1 MAQRSESHV
10 YTAAMRLHII
20 GASGR
25 SGTVLCRS
33 LLSHGIEPVPIVRSA
48 ARWAATGLPGAP
60 KLADLTDA
68 TSLAAALQGAEKI
81 VSCAHARHAPAIL
94 AAAPPGA
101 SFVFLGSTRKFTR
114 WPDAHGNGVLAGETA
129 FLASGRRGVMLHPT
143 MIYGAQGEDNVQRL
157 AALLRKLP
165 VVPLPD
171 GGGALVQPIHQDD
184 VTASIR
190 AALTID
196 WPGAETLTIA
206 GPAPLT
212 YADFVRAV
220 ASAVGLPPPKI
231 LAIPALPLRLAAPL
245 TAALPFLPRI
255 RADEIRRLTEDKA
268 FPIEAMIARLGITP
282 RPLAQGLATLNIRK

>member
-1 MAQRSESHV
+1 
-10 YTAAMRLHII
+10 MRLHII

-25 SGTVLCRS
+25 SGTALCRS
-33 LLSHGIEPVPIVRSA
+33 LLSDGIEPVPVVRST
-48 ARWAATGLPGAP
+48 ARWAATGLPGNP
-60 KLADLTDA
+60 KVADLTDA
-68 TSLAAALQGAEKI
+68 ASLGAALQGAEKI

-94 AAAPPGA
+94 AAAPPDA
-101 SFVFLGSTRKFTR
+101 SFIFLGSTRKFTR

-157 AALLRKLP
+157 AALLKKLP

-171 GGGALVQPIHQDD
+171 GGRALVQPIHQDD

-190 AALTID
+190 AALALPWTGPD
-196 WPGAETLTIA
+196 SLVIA
-206 GPAPLT
+206 GPVPLT

-220 ASAVGLPPPKI
+220 AFAAGLPTPKI
-231 LAIPALPLRLAAPL
+231 LPIPAVPLRLAAPL

-268 FPIEAMIARLGITP
+268 FPIEAMVSRLGVTP
-282 RPLAQGLATLNIRK
+282 RTLVQGLATLNISK